1 MKEDR
6 YLCLRNLFRNIK
18 KAFFIGLLVLMAPH
32 IVHSMPTSSR
42 FEDNYNI
49 NLSFKNET
57 LENVIKEIAKQANVR
72 IIYSYDQV
80 DSSKRI
86 NANIQTTDIQ
96 KALETV
102 LGDDYAFKQEG
113 NYITIVEKKASFVPQ
128 ATQQKKRVSG
138 LLTDGNGDPLIGVT
152 VTVKGSN
159 KGITSDMDG
168 KYTLENVKNGDVL
181 EYRYIGFV
189 TEERIYK
196 GERTINIRMMEAS
209 VGLDDVVVI
218 GYGQQ
223 KKESVVSSINTIG
236 PAELAIK
243 QRNLKNTL
251 AGQIAGV
258 IAIQRS
264 REPGNDASAFFIRGQ
279 SSYAGGVNPLVLVDG
294 IPRSMDDIDVDEIES
309 FTVLK
314 DAAATAVYGAEGAN
328 GVVLITSKRGKVQK
342 TQVNFSAQYSIVTP
356 TRMPETL
363 NSYDYMS
370 MYNEAVWNTKGNPD
384 LENYIPH
391 YSTELLEKYRNGE
404 DPDLY
409 PSVDWFD
416 LLKKHTQSQR
426 YTINFRGGS
435 DKVRYFA
442 SGSYYKE
449 DGIFESNSTEKYN
462 ANIGLQ
468 RFNLRS
474 NIDMDLSKSTLLSID
489 MSGQYTMKNQP
500 GFSSDDIFAKIAG
513 FPVHVIPMSYSDGT
527 ASDHYNNGKGTDYQP
542 YNMLNHSGYMK
553 TWSAF
558 LQTKVTLKQK
568 LDFITKGLSVRGTVS
583 FDADF
588 YSTMKRDMKPES
600 FYAEGRNED
609 GSLKKKKMKDES
621 PLSNPSNNGTN
632 GVKKIYLEAALDYNR
647 TFNKVH
653 NVTGTLLY
661 MQKETQWQNRK
672 DLQLLPYRKQSVV
685 ARATYGYD
693 NRYMIEASAGMTGSE
708 NFSDGNRWGIFPAV
722 GVAWYVS
729 HERFMEGISDYISK
743 LKLRASYGI
752 TGNDEIG
759 ASNRFPYHGSIN
771 TKVDGYNFG
780 LVPGLGGY
788 ATNYLTGVV
797 EGNFAL
803 PGLSWEIEKKLNIG
817 IDLGLFNGRVDLSAD
832 YFFNR
837 RSDILLQRKTVSQV
851 TGFRNMPFQNF
862 GIVDNRGI
870 DASLVLKQ
878 RIGQV
883 SLSARGNIT
892 YAKNKIKEYDEEPQ
906 RFDYQNY
913 TGNSIGD
920 DMLYIADGLYTPD
933 DFDITTAANGAQT
946 YRLKEGMP
954 VPAALVAPG
963 DIKYKDLNEDG
974 VINGYDRTYKHG
986 FYNDLPE
993 IVYGFGLNAEWKG
1006 FFAGVF
1012 FQGAAH
1018 SSMSVLASMPF
1029 AYGVDSGSVRQEVSN
1044 HWRASD
1050 PYNQNVLYP
1059 RLHDSHF
1066 AHNTLPSTWWQR
1078 DAGFLRL
1085 KNIEIGYEFNEKALR
1100 ALRLKNLR
1108 LYLQGNNIAVWDN
1121 IKFWDPELGGDN
1133 LGAKYPLSS
1142 NYTIGIEV
1150 TF

>member
-1 MKEDR
+1 M
-6 YLCLRNLFRNIK
+6 
-18 KAFFIGLLVLMAPH
+18 
-32 IVHSMPTSSR
+32 
-42 FEDNYNI
+42 
-49 NLSFKNET
+49 
-57 LENVIKEIAKQANVR
+57 
-72 IIYSYDQV
+72 
-80 DSSKRI
+80 
-86 NANIQTTDIQ
+86 
-96 KALETV
+96 
-102 LGDDYAFKQEG
+102 
-113 NYITIVEKKASFVPQ
+113 
-128 ATQQKKRVSG
+128 
-138 LLTDGNGDPLIGVT
+138 
-152 VTVKGSN
+152 TVKGSN

-264 REPGNDASAFFIRGQ
+264 GEPGNDASAFFIRGQ

-513 FPVHVIPMSYSDGT
+513 FPVHV
-527 ASDHYNNGKGTDYQP
+527 
-542 YNMLNHSGYMK
+542 
-553 TWSAF
+553 
-558 LQTKVTLKQK
+558 
-568 LDFITKGLSVRGTVS
+568 R
-583 FDADF
+583 
-588 YSTMKRDMKPES
+588 
-600 FYAEGRNED
+600 
-609 GSLKKKKMKDES
+609 
-621 PLSNPSNNGTN
+621 
-632 GVKKIYLEAALDYNR
+632 
-647 TFNKVH
+647 
-653 NVTGTLLY
+653 
-661 MQKETQWQNRK
+661 
-672 DLQLLPYRKQSVV
+672 
-685 ARATYGYD
+685 
-693 NRYMIEASAGMTGSE
+693 
-708 NFSDGNRWGIFPAV
+708 
-722 GVAWYVS
+722 
-729 HERFMEGISDYISK
+729 
-743 LKLRASYGI
+743 
-752 TGNDEIG
+752 
-759 ASNRFPYHGSIN
+759 
-771 TKVDGYNFG
+771 
-780 LVPGLGGY
+780 
-788 ATNYLTGVV
+788 
-797 EGNFAL
+797 
-803 PGLSWEIEKKLNIG
+803 
-817 IDLGLFNGRVDLSAD
+817 
-832 YFFNR
+832 
-837 RSDILLQRKTVSQV
+837 
-851 TGFRNMPFQNF
+851 
-862 GIVDNRGI
+862 
-870 DASLVLKQ
+870 
-878 RIGQV
+878 
-883 SLSARGNIT
+883 
-892 YAKNKIKEYDEEPQ
+892 
-906 RFDYQNY
+906 
-913 TGNSIGD
+913 
-920 DMLYIADGLYTPD
+920 
-933 DFDITTAANGAQT
+933 
-946 YRLKEGMP
+946 
-954 VPAALVAPG
+954 
-963 DIKYKDLNEDG
+963 
-974 VINGYDRTYKHG
+974 
-986 FYNDLPE
+986 
-993 IVYGFGLNAEWKG
+993 
-1006 FFAGVF
+1006 
-1012 FQGAAH
+1012 
-1018 SSMSVLASMPF
+1018 
-1029 AYGVDSGSVRQEVSN
+1029 
-1044 HWRASD
+1044 
-1050 PYNQNVLYP
+1050 
-1059 RLHDSHF
+1059 
-1066 AHNTLPSTWWQR
+1066 
-1078 DAGFLRL
+1078 
-1085 KNIEIGYEFNEKALR
+1085 
-1100 ALRLKNLR
+1100 
-1108 LYLQGNNIAVWDN
+1108 
-1121 IKFWDPELGGDN
+1121 
-1133 LGAKYPLSS
+1133 
-1142 NYTIGIEV
+1142 
-1150 TF
+1150 